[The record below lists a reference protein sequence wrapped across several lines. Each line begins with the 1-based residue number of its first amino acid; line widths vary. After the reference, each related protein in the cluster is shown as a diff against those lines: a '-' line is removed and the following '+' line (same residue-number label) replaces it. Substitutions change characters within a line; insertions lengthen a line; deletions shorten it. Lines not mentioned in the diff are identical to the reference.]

1 MELFDFGIPALD
13 KALNLTATV
22 LLLLALGM
30 LLIRVILRLCDRA
43 FDRSERLA
51 PFRTYLR
58 STLRAVLYILLAL
71 AVLGSIGVEITS
83 FVALLSVAGLA
94 VSLSLQNTLS
104 NVAGGVMLLIAIVGL
119 ASAVYCQY
127 SAAVASTG
135 FATALR
141 SGLFRHIQSLPSD
154 QLDRLGAD
162 TLTTRVTNDVNQ
174 LQLAVA
180 MLIRLVVRAPF
191 LVIGATVMALLLDW
205 KLACI
210 FFVAAPL
217 MALVLYL
224 VMSRSIPFY
233 RIIQKKLDRISLI
246 TRENL
251 SGVRVIRAFSRQ
263 EKEKER
269 FAQASE
275 DQMSTSIAVGRI
287 SALLN
292 PLTSAIIN
300 LAIAA
305 VIWFGGFRVDAGGMT
320 QGEVIAFVNYLN
332 QILLAMIVV
341 ANLVVI
347 FTKAAASATRVDE
360 VLELHPSIVN
370 RVSRPAQEVEGSPE
384 IAFDAVSF
392 AYPDAGA
399 YSLSDIS
406 FTVARGQTL
415 GIIGGT
421 GCGKSTLVNLIP
433 RFYEVSQGSLK
444 VDGVDVRDYPMDQ
457 LRGKVGIVPQRAVL
471 FSGTLRQNMQWRKQD
486 ATDEEIWQALETAQ
500 AASFVRK
507 MPDGLDSVILQGGKN
522 LSGGQKQRLTI
533 ARALVGE
540 PEILILDDSASALD
554 FATDAALRQAIA
566 KFSAER
572 GNRMTTIIVSQR
584 ANTVRYADQIVVLDD
599 GKAAGIGTHEQ
610 LLESCQTYRE
620 IYWSQNERQEAV
632 AQKGGE
638 R

>member
-1 MELFDFGIPALD
+1 MLKFARFLKQFKREVLIGPVFKLTEAVFELIVPLVMAQIIDVGIANGDRGYVLRMGGVMVLLGLVGLGCALICQYCAARASQGFG
-13 KALNLTATV
+13 TV
-22 LLLLALGM
+22 L
-30 LLIRVILRLCDRA
+30 
-43 FDRSERLA
+43 RSEM
-51 PFRTYLR
+51 FRH
-58 STLRAVLYILLAL
+58 I
-71 AVLGSIGVEITS
+71 
-83 FVALLSVAGLA
+83 
-94 VSLSLQNTLS
+94 NTLS
-104 NVAGGVMLLIAIVGL
+104 HGEIDQIGTPSLI
-119 ASAVYCQY
+119 
-127 SAAVASTG
+127 
-135 FATALR
+135 
-141 SGLFRHIQSLPSD
+141 
-154 QLDRLGAD
+154 
-162 TLTTRVTNDVNQ
+162 TRITNDVNQ

-433 RFYEVSQGSLK
+433 RFYEVSQGCIR
-444 VDGVDVRDYPMDQ
+444 VDGVDVRDYPMEQ

-566 KFSAER
+566 KFSAVR

-610 LLESCQTYRE
+610 LLESCQIYRE

>member
-1 MELFDFGIPALD
+1 MLKFARFLKQFKKEVLIGPVFKLTEAVFELIVPLVMAQIIDVGIANGDRGYVLRMGGVMVLLGLVGLGCALICQYCAARASQGFG
-13 KALNLTATV
+13 TV
-22 LLLLALGM
+22 L
-30 LLIRVILRLCDRA
+30 
-43 FDRSERLA
+43 RSEM
-51 PFRTYLR
+51 FRH
-58 STLRAVLYILLAL
+58 I
-71 AVLGSIGVEITS
+71 
-83 FVALLSVAGLA
+83 
-94 VSLSLQNTLS
+94 NTLS
-104 NVAGGVMLLIAIVGL
+104 HGEIDQIGTPSLI
-119 ASAVYCQY
+119 
-127 SAAVASTG
+127 
-135 FATALR
+135 
-141 SGLFRHIQSLPSD
+141 
-154 QLDRLGAD
+154 
-162 TLTTRVTNDVNQ
+162 TRITNDVNQ

-275 DQMSTSIAVGRI
+275 DQMTTSITVGRI

-433 RFYEVSQGSLK
+433 RFYEVSQGCIR
-444 VDGVDVRDYPMDQ
+444 VDGVDVRDYPMEQ

-554 FATDAALRQAIA
+554 FATDAALRRAIA

>member
-1 MELFDFGIPALD
+1 MLKFARFLKQFKREVLIGPVFKLTEAVFELIVPLVMAQIIDVGIANGDRGYVLRMGGVMVLLGLVGLGCALICQYCAARASQGFG
-13 KALNLTATV
+13 TV
-22 LLLLALGM
+22 L
-30 LLIRVILRLCDRA
+30 
-43 FDRSERLA
+43 RSEM
-51 PFRTYLR
+51 FRH
-58 STLRAVLYILLAL
+58 I
-71 AVLGSIGVEITS
+71 
-83 FVALLSVAGLA
+83 
-94 VSLSLQNTLS
+94 NTLS
-104 NVAGGVMLLIAIVGL
+104 HGEIDQIGTPSLI
-119 ASAVYCQY
+119 
-127 SAAVASTG
+127 
-135 FATALR
+135 
-141 SGLFRHIQSLPSD
+141 
-154 QLDRLGAD
+154 
-162 TLTTRVTNDVNQ
+162 TRITNDVNQ

-360 VLELHPSIVN
+360 VLELHPSIVD

-433 RFYEVSQGSLK
+433 RFYEVSQGSIK
-444 VDGVDVRDYPMDQ
+444 VDGVDVRDYPMEQ

-566 KFSAER
+566 KFSAGR

>member
-1 MELFDFGIPALD
+1 MLKFARFLKQFKREVLIGPVFKLTEAIFELIVPLVMAQIIDVGIANGDRGYVLRMGGVMVLLGLVGLGCALICQYCAARASQGFG
-13 KALNLTATV
+13 TV
-22 LLLLALGM
+22 L
-30 LLIRVILRLCDRA
+30 
-43 FDRSERLA
+43 RSEM
-51 PFRTYLR
+51 FRH
-58 STLRAVLYILLAL
+58 I
-71 AVLGSIGVEITS
+71 
-83 FVALLSVAGLA
+83 
-94 VSLSLQNTLS
+94 NTLS
-104 NVAGGVMLLIAIVGL
+104 HGEIDQIGTPSLI
-119 ASAVYCQY
+119 
-127 SAAVASTG
+127 
-135 FATALR
+135 
-141 SGLFRHIQSLPSD
+141 
-154 QLDRLGAD
+154 
-162 TLTTRVTNDVNQ
+162 TRITNDVNQ

-444 VDGVDVRDYPMDQ
+444 VDGVDVRDYPMEQ

-554 FATDAALRQAIA
+554 FATDAALRRAIA
-566 KFSAER
+566 KFSAGR

-610 LLESCQTYRE
+610 LLESCQIYRE

-632 AQKGGE
+632 AQKGVE

>member
-1 MELFDFGIPALD
+1 MLKFARFLKQFKKEVLIGPVFKLTEAVFELIVPLVMAQIIDVGIANGDRGYVLRMGGVMVLLGLVGLGCALICQYCAARASQGFG
-13 KALNLTATV
+13 TV
-22 LLLLALGM
+22 L
-30 LLIRVILRLCDRA
+30 
-43 FDRSERLA
+43 RSEM
-51 PFRTYLR
+51 FRH
-58 STLRAVLYILLAL
+58 I
-71 AVLGSIGVEITS
+71 
-83 FVALLSVAGLA
+83 
-94 VSLSLQNTLS
+94 NTLS
-104 NVAGGVMLLIAIVGL
+104 HGEIDQIGTPSLI
-119 ASAVYCQY
+119 
-127 SAAVASTG
+127 
-135 FATALR
+135 
-141 SGLFRHIQSLPSD
+141 
-154 QLDRLGAD
+154 
-162 TLTTRVTNDVNQ
+162 TRITNDVNQ

-444 VDGVDVRDYPMDQ
+444 VDGVDVRDYPMEQ

-566 KFSAER
+566 KFSAGR

>member
-1 MELFDFGIPALD
+1 MLKFARFLKQFKKEVLIGPVFKLTEAVFELIVPLVMAQIIDVGIANGDRGYVLRMGGVMVLLGLVGLGCALICQYCAARASQGFG
-13 KALNLTATV
+13 TV
-22 LLLLALGM
+22 L
-30 LLIRVILRLCDRA
+30 
-43 FDRSERLA
+43 RSEM
-51 PFRTYLR
+51 FRH
-58 STLRAVLYILLAL
+58 I
-71 AVLGSIGVEITS
+71 
-83 FVALLSVAGLA
+83 
-94 VSLSLQNTLS
+94 NTLS
-104 NVAGGVMLLIAIVGL
+104 HGEIDQIGTPSLI
-119 ASAVYCQY
+119 
-127 SAAVASTG
+127 
-135 FATALR
+135 
-141 SGLFRHIQSLPSD
+141 
-154 QLDRLGAD
+154 
-162 TLTTRVTNDVNQ
+162 TRITNDVNQ

-217 MALVLYL
+217 MALLLYL

>member
-1 MELFDFGIPALD
+1 MLKFARFLKQFKKEVLIGPVFKLTEAVFELIVPLVMAQIIDVGIANGDRGYVLRMGGVMVLLGLVGLGCALICQYCAARASQGFG
-13 KALNLTATV
+13 TV
-22 LLLLALGM
+22 L
-30 LLIRVILRLCDRA
+30 
-43 FDRSERLA
+43 RSEM
-51 PFRTYLR
+51 FRH
-58 STLRAVLYILLAL
+58 I
-71 AVLGSIGVEITS
+71 
-83 FVALLSVAGLA
+83 
-94 VSLSLQNTLS
+94 NTLS
-104 NVAGGVMLLIAIVGL
+104 HGEIDQIGTPSLI
-119 ASAVYCQY
+119 
-127 SAAVASTG
+127 
-135 FATALR
+135 
-141 SGLFRHIQSLPSD
+141 
-154 QLDRLGAD
+154 
-162 TLTTRVTNDVNQ
+162 TRITNDVNQ

-433 RFYEVSQGSLK
+433 HFYEVSEGSIK
-444 VDGVDVRDYPMDQ
+444 VDGVDVRDYPMEQ

-554 FATDAALRQAIA
+554 FATDAALRRAIA

>member
-1 MELFDFGIPALD
+1 MLKFARFLKQFKKEVLIGPVFKLTEAVFELIVPLVMAQIIDVGIANGDRGYVLRMGGVMVLLGLVGLGCALICQYCAARASQGFG
-13 KALNLTATV
+13 TV
-22 LLLLALGM
+22 L
-30 LLIRVILRLCDRA
+30 
-43 FDRSERLA
+43 RSEM
-51 PFRTYLR
+51 FRH
-58 STLRAVLYILLAL
+58 I
-71 AVLGSIGVEITS
+71 
-83 FVALLSVAGLA
+83 
-94 VSLSLQNTLS
+94 NTLS
-104 NVAGGVMLLIAIVGL
+104 HGEIDQIGTPSLI
-119 ASAVYCQY
+119 
-127 SAAVASTG
+127 
-135 FATALR
+135 
-141 SGLFRHIQSLPSD
+141 
-154 QLDRLGAD
+154 
-162 TLTTRVTNDVNQ
+162 TRITNDVNQ

-191 LVIGATVMALLLDW
+191 LVIGATMMALLLDW

-444 VDGVDVRDYPMDQ
+444 VDGVDVRDYPMEQ

-566 KFSAER
+566 KFSAGR

>member
-1 MELFDFGIPALD
+1 MLKFARFLKQFKREVLIGPVFKLTEAVFELIVPLVMAQIIDVGIANGDRGYVLRMGGVMVLLGLVGLGCALICQYCAARASQGFG
-13 KALNLTATV
+13 TV
-22 LLLLALGM
+22 L
-30 LLIRVILRLCDRA
+30 
-43 FDRSERLA
+43 RSEM
-51 PFRTYLR
+51 FRH
-58 STLRAVLYILLAL
+58 I
-71 AVLGSIGVEITS
+71 
-83 FVALLSVAGLA
+83 
-94 VSLSLQNTLS
+94 NTLS
-104 NVAGGVMLLIAIVGL
+104 HGEIDQIGTPSLI
-119 ASAVYCQY
+119 
-127 SAAVASTG
+127 
-135 FATALR
+135 
-141 SGLFRHIQSLPSD
+141 
-154 QLDRLGAD
+154 
-162 TLTTRVTNDVNQ
+162 TRITNDVNQ

-360 VLELHPSIVN
+360 VLQLHPSIVN

-433 RFYEVSQGSLK
+433 RFYEVSQGSIK
-444 VDGVDVRDYPMDQ
+444 VDGVDVRDYPMEQ

-610 LLESCQTYRE
+610 LLESCQIYRE

>member
-1 MELFDFGIPALD
+1 MLKFARFLKQFKKEVLIGPVFKLTEAVFELIVPLVMAQIIDVGIANGDRGYVLRMGGVMVLLGLVGLGCALICQYCAARASQGFG
-13 KALNLTATV
+13 TV
-22 LLLLALGM
+22 L
-30 LLIRVILRLCDRA
+30 
-43 FDRSERLA
+43 RSEM
-51 PFRTYLR
+51 FRH
-58 STLRAVLYILLAL
+58 I
-71 AVLGSIGVEITS
+71 
-83 FVALLSVAGLA
+83 
-94 VSLSLQNTLS
+94 NTLS
-104 NVAGGVMLLIAIVGL
+104 HGEIDQIGTPSLI
-119 ASAVYCQY
+119 
-127 SAAVASTG
+127 
-135 FATALR
+135 
-141 SGLFRHIQSLPSD
+141 
-154 QLDRLGAD
+154 
-162 TLTTRVTNDVNQ
+162 TRITNDVNQ

-275 DQMSTSIAVGRI
+275 DQMTTSIAVGRI

-433 RFYEVSQGSLK
+433 RFYEVSQGSIK
-444 VDGVDVRDYPMDQ
+444 VDGVDVRDYPMEQ

>member
-1 MELFDFGIPALD
+1 MLKFARFLKQFKREVLIGPVFKLTEAVFELIVPLVMAQIIDVGIANGDRGYVLRMGGVMVLLGLVGLGCALICQYCAARASQGFG
-13 KALNLTATV
+13 TV
-22 LLLLALGM
+22 L
-30 LLIRVILRLCDRA
+30 
-43 FDRSERLA
+43 RSEM
-51 PFRTYLR
+51 FRH
-58 STLRAVLYILLAL
+58 I
-71 AVLGSIGVEITS
+71 
-83 FVALLSVAGLA
+83 
-94 VSLSLQNTLS
+94 NTLS
-104 NVAGGVMLLIAIVGL
+104 HGEIDQIGTPSLI
-119 ASAVYCQY
+119 
-127 SAAVASTG
+127 
-135 FATALR
+135 
-141 SGLFRHIQSLPSD
+141 
-154 QLDRLGAD
+154 
-162 TLTTRVTNDVNQ
+162 TRITNDVNQ

-370 RVSRPAQEVEGSPE
+370 RVSRPAQEIEGSPE

-444 VDGVDVRDYPMDQ
+444 VDGVDVRDYPMEQ

-554 FATDAALRQAIA
+554 FATDAALRRAIA

>member
-1 MELFDFGIPALD
+1 MLKFARFLKQFKREVLIGPVFKLTEAVFELIVPLVMAQIIDVGIANGDRGYVLRMGGVMVLLGLVGLGCALICQYCAARASQGFG
-13 KALNLTATV
+13 TV
-22 LLLLALGM
+22 L
-30 LLIRVILRLCDRA
+30 
-43 FDRSERLA
+43 RSEM
-51 PFRTYLR
+51 FRH
-58 STLRAVLYILLAL
+58 I
-71 AVLGSIGVEITS
+71 
-83 FVALLSVAGLA
+83 
-94 VSLSLQNTLS
+94 NTLS
-104 NVAGGVMLLIAIVGL
+104 HGEIDQIGTPSLI
-119 ASAVYCQY
+119 
-127 SAAVASTG
+127 
-135 FATALR
+135 
-141 SGLFRHIQSLPSD
+141 
-154 QLDRLGAD
+154 
-162 TLTTRVTNDVNQ
+162 TRITNDVNQ

-360 VLELHPSIVN
+360 VLQLHPSIVN

-433 RFYEVSQGSLK
+433 RFYEVGQGSLK
-444 VDGVDVRDYPMDQ
+444 VDGVDVRDYPMEQ
-457 LRGKVGIVPQRAVL
+457 LRGRAGLVPQRAVL

-566 KFSAER
+566 KFSAGR

-610 LLESCQTYRE
+610 LLESCQIYRE

>member
-1 MELFDFGIPALD
+1 MLKFARFLKQFKREVLIGPVFKLTEAVFELIVPLVMAQIIDVGIANGDRGYVLRMGGVMVLLGLVGLGCALICQYCAARASQGFG
-13 KALNLTATV
+13 TV
-22 LLLLALGM
+22 L
-30 LLIRVILRLCDRA
+30 
-43 FDRSERLA
+43 RSEM
-51 PFRTYLR
+51 FRH
-58 STLRAVLYILLAL
+58 I
-71 AVLGSIGVEITS
+71 
-83 FVALLSVAGLA
+83 
-94 VSLSLQNTLS
+94 NTLS
-104 NVAGGVMLLIAIVGL
+104 HGEIDQIGTPSLI
-119 ASAVYCQY
+119 
-127 SAAVASTG
+127 
-135 FATALR
+135 
-141 SGLFRHIQSLPSD
+141 
-154 QLDRLGAD
+154 
-162 TLTTRVTNDVNQ
+162 TRITNDVNQ

-305 VIWFGGFRVDAGGMT
+305 VIWFGGFRVDVGGMT

-360 VLELHPSIVN
+360 VLELHPSIVD

-566 KFSAER
+566 KFSAGR

-610 LLESCQTYRE
+610 LLESCQIYRE

>member
-1 MELFDFGIPALD
+1 MLKFARFLKQFKREVLIGPVFKLTEAVFELIVPLVMAQIIDVGIANGDRGYVLRIGGVMVLLGLVGLGCALICQYCAARASQGFG
-13 KALNLTATV
+13 TV
-22 LLLLALGM
+22 L
-30 LLIRVILRLCDRA
+30 
-43 FDRSERLA
+43 RSEM
-51 PFRTYLR
+51 FRH
-58 STLRAVLYILLAL
+58 I
-71 AVLGSIGVEITS
+71 
-83 FVALLSVAGLA
+83 
-94 VSLSLQNTLS
+94 NTLS
-104 NVAGGVMLLIAIVGL
+104 HGEIDQIGTPSLI
-119 ASAVYCQY
+119 
-127 SAAVASTG
+127 
-135 FATALR
+135 
-141 SGLFRHIQSLPSD
+141 
-154 QLDRLGAD
+154 
-162 TLTTRVTNDVNQ
+162 TRITNDVNQ

-433 RFYEVSQGSLK
+433 RFYEVSQGSIK
-444 VDGVDVRDYPMDQ
+444 VDGVDVRDYPMEQ

-554 FATDAALRQAIA
+554 FATDAALRRAIA
-566 KFSAER
+566 KFSAGR

>member
-1 MELFDFGIPALD
+1 MLKFARFLKQFKVEVLVGPVFKLTEAVFELIVPLVMAQIIDVGIANGDRGYVLRMGGVMVLLGLVGLGCALICQYCAARASQGFG
-13 KALNLTATV
+13 TV
-22 LLLLALGM
+22 L
-30 LLIRVILRLCDRA
+30 
-43 FDRSERLA
+43 RSEM
-51 PFRTYLR
+51 FRH
-58 STLRAVLYILLAL
+58 I
-71 AVLGSIGVEITS
+71 
-83 FVALLSVAGLA
+83 
-94 VSLSLQNTLS
+94 NTLS
-104 NVAGGVMLLIAIVGL
+104 HGEIDQIGTPSLI
-119 ASAVYCQY
+119 
-127 SAAVASTG
+127 
-135 FATALR
+135 
-141 SGLFRHIQSLPSD
+141 
-154 QLDRLGAD
+154 
-162 TLTTRVTNDVNQ
+162 TRITNDVNQ

-433 RFYEVSQGSLK
+433 RFYEVSQGSIK
-444 VDGVDVRDYPMDQ
+444 VDGVDVRDYPMEQ
-457 LRGKVGIVPQRAVL
+457 LRGKVGIVPQKAVL

-500 AASFVRK
+500 AASFVHK

-566 KFSAER
+566 KFSAGR

-610 LLESCQTYRE
+610 LLESCQIYRE

>member
-1 MELFDFGIPALD
+1 MLKFARFLKQFKKEVLIGPVFKLTEAVFELIVPLVMAQIIDVGIANGDRGYVLRMGGVMVLLGLVGLGCALICQYCAARASQGFG
-13 KALNLTATV
+13 TV
-22 LLLLALGM
+22 L
-30 LLIRVILRLCDRA
+30 
-43 FDRSERLA
+43 RSEM
-51 PFRTYLR
+51 FRH
-58 STLRAVLYILLAL
+58 I
-71 AVLGSIGVEITS
+71 
-83 FVALLSVAGLA
+83 
-94 VSLSLQNTLS
+94 NTLS
-104 NVAGGVMLLIAIVGL
+104 HGEIDQIGTPSLI
-119 ASAVYCQY
+119 
-127 SAAVASTG
+127 
-135 FATALR
+135 
-141 SGLFRHIQSLPSD
+141 
-154 QLDRLGAD
+154 
-162 TLTTRVTNDVNQ
+162 TRITNDVNQ

-433 RFYEVSQGSLK
+433 RFYEVSQGCIR

-610 LLESCQTYRE
+610 LLESCQIYRE

>member
-1 MELFDFGIPALD
+1 MLKFARFLKQFKKEVLIGPVFKLTEAVFELIVPLVMAQIIDVGIANGDRGYVLRMGGVMVLLGLVGLGCALICQYCAARASQGFG
-13 KALNLTATV
+13 TV
-22 LLLLALGM
+22 L
-30 LLIRVILRLCDRA
+30 
-43 FDRSERLA
+43 RSEM
-51 PFRTYLR
+51 FRH
-58 STLRAVLYILLAL
+58 I
-71 AVLGSIGVEITS
+71 
-83 FVALLSVAGLA
+83 
-94 VSLSLQNTLS
+94 NTLS
-104 NVAGGVMLLIAIVGL
+104 HGEIDQIGTPSLI
-119 ASAVYCQY
+119 
-127 SAAVASTG
+127 
-135 FATALR
+135 
-141 SGLFRHIQSLPSD
+141 
-154 QLDRLGAD
+154 
-162 TLTTRVTNDVNQ
+162 TRITNDVNQ

-444 VDGVDVRDYPMDQ
+444 VDGVDVRDYPMEQ

-610 LLESCQTYRE
+610 LLESCQIYRE

>member
-1 MELFDFGIPALD
+1 MLKFARFLKQFKKEVLIGPVFKLTEAVFELIVPLVMAQIIDVGIANGDRGYVLRMGGVMVLLGLVGLGCALICQYCAARASQGFG
-13 KALNLTATV
+13 TV
-22 LLLLALGM
+22 L
-30 LLIRVILRLCDRA
+30 
-43 FDRSERLA
+43 RSEM
-51 PFRTYLR
+51 FRH
-58 STLRAVLYILLAL
+58 I
-71 AVLGSIGVEITS
+71 
-83 FVALLSVAGLA
+83 
-94 VSLSLQNTLS
+94 NTLS
-104 NVAGGVMLLIAIVGL
+104 HGEIDQIGTPSLI
-119 ASAVYCQY
+119 
-127 SAAVASTG
+127 
-135 FATALR
+135 
-141 SGLFRHIQSLPSD
+141 
-154 QLDRLGAD
+154 
-162 TLTTRVTNDVNQ
+162 TRITNDVNQ

-433 RFYEVSQGSLK
+433 RFYEVSQGSIK
-444 VDGVDVRDYPMDQ
+444 VDGVDVRDYPMEQ

-554 FATDAALRQAIA
+554 FATDAALRRAIA

-610 LLESCQTYRE
+610 LLEICQTYRE

>member
-1 MELFDFGIPALD
+1 MLKFARFLKQFKKEVLIGPVFKLTEAVFELIVPLVMAQIIDVGIANGDRGYVLRMGGVMVLLGLVGLGCAMICQYCAARASQGFG
-13 KALNLTATV
+13 TV
-22 LLLLALGM
+22 L
-30 LLIRVILRLCDRA
+30 
-43 FDRSERLA
+43 RSEM
-51 PFRTYLR
+51 FRH
-58 STLRAVLYILLAL
+58 I
-71 AVLGSIGVEITS
+71 
-83 FVALLSVAGLA
+83 
-94 VSLSLQNTLS
+94 NTLS
-104 NVAGGVMLLIAIVGL
+104 HGEIDQIGTPSLI
-119 ASAVYCQY
+119 
-127 SAAVASTG
+127 
-135 FATALR
+135 
-141 SGLFRHIQSLPSD
+141 
-154 QLDRLGAD
+154 
-162 TLTTRVTNDVNQ
+162 TRITNDVNQ

-610 LLESCQTYRE
+610 LLESCQIYRE

>member
-1 MELFDFGIPALD
+1 MLKFARFLKQFKKEVLIGPIFKLTEAVFELIVPLVMAQIIDVGIANGDRGYVLRMGGVMVLLGLVGLGCALICQYCAARASQGFG
-13 KALNLTATV
+13 TV
-22 LLLLALGM
+22 L
-30 LLIRVILRLCDRA
+30 
-43 FDRSERLA
+43 RSEM
-51 PFRTYLR
+51 FRH
-58 STLRAVLYILLAL
+58 I
-71 AVLGSIGVEITS
+71 
-83 FVALLSVAGLA
+83 
-94 VSLSLQNTLS
+94 NTLS
-104 NVAGGVMLLIAIVGL
+104 HGEIDQIGTPSLI
-119 ASAVYCQY
+119 
-127 SAAVASTG
+127 
-135 FATALR
+135 
-141 SGLFRHIQSLPSD
+141 
-154 QLDRLGAD
+154 
-162 TLTTRVTNDVNQ
+162 TRITNDVNQ

-275 DQMSTSIAVGRI
+275 DQMTTSITVGRI

-433 RFYEVSQGSLK
+433 RFYEVSQGSIK
-444 VDGVDVRDYPMDQ
+444 VDGVDVRDYPMEQ

-554 FATDAALRQAIA
+554 FATDAALRRAIA

>member
-1 MELFDFGIPALD
+1 MLKFARFLKQFKKEVLIGPVFKLTEAVFELIVPLVMAQIIDVGIANGDRGYVLRMGGVMVLLGLVGLGCALICQYCAARASQGFG
-13 KALNLTATV
+13 TV
-22 LLLLALGM
+22 L
-30 LLIRVILRLCDRA
+30 
-43 FDRSERLA
+43 RSEM
-51 PFRTYLR
+51 FRH
-58 STLRAVLYILLAL
+58 I
-71 AVLGSIGVEITS
+71 
-83 FVALLSVAGLA
+83 
-94 VSLSLQNTLS
+94 NTLS
-104 NVAGGVMLLIAIVGL
+104 HGEIDQIGTPSLI
-119 ASAVYCQY
+119 
-127 SAAVASTG
+127 
-135 FATALR
+135 
-141 SGLFRHIQSLPSD
+141 
-154 QLDRLGAD
+154 
-162 TLTTRVTNDVNQ
+162 TRITNDVNQ

-433 RFYEVSQGSLK
+433 RFYEVSQGSIR
-444 VDGVDVRDYPMDQ
+444 VDGVDVRDYPMEQ

-566 KFSAER
+566 KFSAGR

>member
-1 MELFDFGIPALD
+1 MLKFARFLKQFKKEVLIGPVFKLTEAVFELIVPLVMAQIIDVGIANGDRGYVLRMGGVMVLLGLVGLGCALICQYCAARASQGFG
-13 KALNLTATV
+13 TV
-22 LLLLALGM
+22 L
-30 LLIRVILRLCDRA
+30 
-43 FDRSERLA
+43 RSEM
-51 PFRTYLR
+51 FRH
-58 STLRAVLYILLAL
+58 I
-71 AVLGSIGVEITS
+71 
-83 FVALLSVAGLA
+83 
-94 VSLSLQNTLS
+94 NTLS
-104 NVAGGVMLLIAIVGL
+104 HGEIDQIGTPSLI
-119 ASAVYCQY
+119 
-127 SAAVASTG
+127 
-135 FATALR
+135 
-141 SGLFRHIQSLPSD
+141 
-154 QLDRLGAD
+154 
-162 TLTTRVTNDVNQ
+162 TRITNDVNQ

-275 DQMSTSIAVGRI
+275 DQMTTSIAVGRI

-360 VLELHPSIVN
+360 VLQLHPSIVN

-433 RFYEVSQGSLK
+433 RFYEVSQGSIK
-444 VDGVDVRDYPMDQ
+444 VDGVDVRDYPMEQ

-566 KFSAER
+566 KFSAGR

-610 LLESCQTYRE
+610 LLENCQTYQE

>member
-1 MELFDFGIPALD
+1 MLKFARFLKQFKKEVLIGPVFKLTEAVFELIVPLVMAQIIDVGIANGDRGYVLRMGGVMVLLGLVGLGCALICQYCAARASQGFG
-13 KALNLTATV
+13 TV
-22 LLLLALGM
+22 L
-30 LLIRVILRLCDRA
+30 
-43 FDRSERLA
+43 RSEM
-51 PFRTYLR
+51 FRH
-58 STLRAVLYILLAL
+58 I
-71 AVLGSIGVEITS
+71 
-83 FVALLSVAGLA
+83 
-94 VSLSLQNTLS
+94 NTLS
-104 NVAGGVMLLIAIVGL
+104 HGEIDQIGTPSLI
-119 ASAVYCQY
+119 
-127 SAAVASTG
+127 
-135 FATALR
+135 
-141 SGLFRHIQSLPSD
+141 
-154 QLDRLGAD
+154 
-162 TLTTRVTNDVNQ
+162 TRITNDVNQ

-275 DQMSTSIAVGRI
+275 DQMTTSITVGRI

-444 VDGVDVRDYPMDQ
+444 VDGVDVRDYPMEQ

-610 LLESCQTYRE
+610 LLESCQIYRE

-632 AQKGGE
+632 AQKGVE

>member
-1 MELFDFGIPALD
+1 MLKFARFLKQFKKEVLIGPVFKLTEAVFELIVPLVMAQIIDVGIANGDRGYVLRMGGVMVLLGLVGLGCALICQYCAARASQGFG
-13 KALNLTATV
+13 TV
-22 LLLLALGM
+22 L
-30 LLIRVILRLCDRA
+30 
-43 FDRSERLA
+43 RSEM
-51 PFRTYLR
+51 FRH
-58 STLRAVLYILLAL
+58 I
-71 AVLGSIGVEITS
+71 
-83 FVALLSVAGLA
+83 
-94 VSLSLQNTLS
+94 NTLS
-104 NVAGGVMLLIAIVGL
+104 HGEIDQIGTPSLI
-119 ASAVYCQY
+119 
-127 SAAVASTG
+127 
-135 FATALR
+135 
-141 SGLFRHIQSLPSD
+141 
-154 QLDRLGAD
+154 
-162 TLTTRVTNDVNQ
+162 TRITNDVNQ

-433 RFYEVSQGSLK
+433 RFYEVSQGSIK
-444 VDGVDVRDYPMDQ
+444 VDGVDVRDYPMEQ
-457 LRGKVGIVPQRAVL
+457 LRGKAGIVPQRAVL

-554 FATDAALRQAIA
+554 FATDAALRRAIA
-566 KFSAER
+566 KFSAGR

>member
-1 MELFDFGIPALD
+1 MLKFARFLKQFKKEVLIGPVFKLTEAVFELIVPLVMAQIIDVGIANGDRGYVLRMGGVMVLLGLVGLGCALICQYCAARASQGFG
-13 KALNLTATV
+13 TV
-22 LLLLALGM
+22 L
-30 LLIRVILRLCDRA
+30 
-43 FDRSERLA
+43 RSEM
-51 PFRTYLR
+51 FRH
-58 STLRAVLYILLAL
+58 I
-71 AVLGSIGVEITS
+71 
-83 FVALLSVAGLA
+83 
-94 VSLSLQNTLS
+94 NTLS
-104 NVAGGVMLLIAIVGL
+104 HGEIDQIGTPSLI
-119 ASAVYCQY
+119 
-127 SAAVASTG
+127 
-135 FATALR
+135 
-141 SGLFRHIQSLPSD
+141 
-154 QLDRLGAD
+154 
-162 TLTTRVTNDVNQ
+162 TRITNDVNQ

-370 RVSRPAQEVEGSPE
+370 RVSRPAQEIEGSPE

-444 VDGVDVRDYPMDQ
+444 VDGVDVRDYPMEQ

-554 FATDAALRQAIA
+554 FATDAALRRAIA

-610 LLESCQTYRE
+610 LLESCQIYRE

>member
-1 MELFDFGIPALD
+1 MLKFARFLKQFKKEVLIGPVFKLTEAVFELIVPLVMAQIIDVGIANGDRGYVLRMGGVMVLLGLVGLGCALICQYCAARASQGFG
-13 KALNLTATV
+13 TV
-22 LLLLALGM
+22 L
-30 LLIRVILRLCDRA
+30 
-43 FDRSERLA
+43 RSEM
-51 PFRTYLR
+51 FRH
-58 STLRAVLYILLAL
+58 I
-71 AVLGSIGVEITS
+71 
-83 FVALLSVAGLA
+83 
-94 VSLSLQNTLS
+94 NTLS
-104 NVAGGVMLLIAIVGL
+104 HGEIDQIGTPSLI
-119 ASAVYCQY
+119 
-127 SAAVASTG
+127 
-135 FATALR
+135 
-141 SGLFRHIQSLPSD
+141 
-154 QLDRLGAD
+154 
-162 TLTTRVTNDVNQ
+162 TRITNDVNQ

-444 VDGVDVRDYPMDQ
+444 VDGVDVRDYPMEQ

>member
-1 MELFDFGIPALD
+1 MLKFARFLKQFKKEVLIGPVFKLTEAVFELIVPLVMAQIIDVGIANGDRGYVLRMGGVMVLLGLVGLGCALICQYCAARASQGFG
-13 KALNLTATV
+13 TV
-22 LLLLALGM
+22 L
-30 LLIRVILRLCDRA
+30 
-43 FDRSERLA
+43 RSEM
-51 PFRTYLR
+51 FRH
-58 STLRAVLYILLAL
+58 I
-71 AVLGSIGVEITS
+71 
-83 FVALLSVAGLA
+83 
-94 VSLSLQNTLS
+94 NTLS
-104 NVAGGVMLLIAIVGL
+104 HGEIDQIGTPSLI
-119 ASAVYCQY
+119 
-127 SAAVASTG
+127 
-135 FATALR
+135 
-141 SGLFRHIQSLPSD
+141 
-154 QLDRLGAD
+154 
-162 TLTTRVTNDVNQ
+162 TRITNDVNQ

-275 DQMSTSIAVGRI
+275 DQMSTSITVGRI

-305 VIWFGGFRVDAGGMT
+305 VIWFGGFRVDVGGMT

-370 RVSRPAQEVEGSPE
+370 RVSRPAQEIEGSPE

-444 VDGVDVRDYPMDQ
+444 VDGVDVRDYPMEQ

-566 KFSAER
+566 KFSAGR

-620 IYWSQNERQEAV
+620 IYWSQNEWQEAV

>member
-1 MELFDFGIPALD
+1 MLKFARFLKQFKKEVLIGPVFKLTEAVFELIVPLVMAQIIDVGIANGDRGYVLRMGGVMVLLGLVGLGCALICQYCAARASQGFG
-13 KALNLTATV
+13 TV
-22 LLLLALGM
+22 L
-30 LLIRVILRLCDRA
+30 
-43 FDRSERLA
+43 RSEM
-51 PFRTYLR
+51 FRH
-58 STLRAVLYILLAL
+58 I
-71 AVLGSIGVEITS
+71 
-83 FVALLSVAGLA
+83 
-94 VSLSLQNTLS
+94 NTLS
-104 NVAGGVMLLIAIVGL
+104 HGEIDQIGTPSLI
-119 ASAVYCQY
+119 
-127 SAAVASTG
+127 
-135 FATALR
+135 
-141 SGLFRHIQSLPSD
+141 
-154 QLDRLGAD
+154 
-162 TLTTRVTNDVNQ
+162 TRITNDVNQ

-275 DQMSTSIAVGRI
+275 DQMTTSITVGRI

-360 VLELHPSIVN
+360 VLQLHPSIVN

-444 VDGVDVRDYPMDQ
+444 VDGVDVRDYPMEQ

-566 KFSAER
+566 KFSAGR

-610 LLESCQTYRE
+610 LLENCQTYQE

>member
-1 MELFDFGIPALD
+1 MLKFARFLKQFKREVLIGPVFKLTEAVFELIVPLVMAQIIDVGIANGDRGYVLRMGGVMVLLGLVGLGCALICQYCAARASQGFG
-13 KALNLTATV
+13 TV
-22 LLLLALGM
+22 L
-30 LLIRVILRLCDRA
+30 
-43 FDRSERLA
+43 RSEM
-51 PFRTYLR
+51 FRH
-58 STLRAVLYILLAL
+58 I
-71 AVLGSIGVEITS
+71 
-83 FVALLSVAGLA
+83 
-94 VSLSLQNTLS
+94 NTLS
-104 NVAGGVMLLIAIVGL
+104 HGEIDQIGTPSLI
-119 ASAVYCQY
+119 
-127 SAAVASTG
+127 
-135 FATALR
+135 
-141 SGLFRHIQSLPSD
+141 
-154 QLDRLGAD
+154 
-162 TLTTRVTNDVNQ
+162 TRITNDVNQ

-433 RFYEVSQGSLK
+433 RFYEVSQGSIK
-444 VDGVDVRDYPMDQ
+444 VDGVDVRDYPMEQ

-584 ANTVRYADQIVVLDD
+584 ANTVRYADQIMVLDD

-610 LLESCQTYRE
+610 LLESCQTYQE

>member
-1 MELFDFGIPALD
+1 MLKFARFLKQFKKEVLIGPVFKLTEAVFELIVPLVMAQIIDVGIANGDRGYVLRMGGVMVLLGLVGLGCALICQYCAARASQGFG
-13 KALNLTATV
+13 TV
-22 LLLLALGM
+22 L
-30 LLIRVILRLCDRA
+30 
-43 FDRSERLA
+43 RSEM
-51 PFRTYLR
+51 FRH
-58 STLRAVLYILLAL
+58 I
-71 AVLGSIGVEITS
+71 
-83 FVALLSVAGLA
+83 
-94 VSLSLQNTLS
+94 NTLS
-104 NVAGGVMLLIAIVGL
+104 HGEIDQIGTPSLI
-119 ASAVYCQY
+119 
-127 SAAVASTG
+127 
-135 FATALR
+135 
-141 SGLFRHIQSLPSD
+141 
-154 QLDRLGAD
+154 
-162 TLTTRVTNDVNQ
+162 TRITNDVNQ

-433 RFYEVSQGSLK
+433 RFYEVSQGSIR

-566 KFSAER
+566 KFSAGR

-610 LLESCQTYRE
+610 LLESCQIYRE

>member
-1 MELFDFGIPALD
+1 MLKFAKYLKQFKFQVLVGPVFKLTEAIFELIVPLVMAQIIDVGIANGD
-13 KALNLTATV
+13 RGYV
-22 LLLLALGM
+22 
-30 LLIRVILRLCDRA
+30 IRM
-43 FDRSERLA
+43 
-51 PFRTYLR
+51 
-58 STLRAVLYILLAL
+58 
-71 AVLGSIGVEITS
+71 
-83 FVALLSVAGLA
+83 
-94 VSLSLQNTLS
+94 
-104 NVAGGVMLLIAIVGL
+104 GGVMVLLGLVGL
-119 ASAVYCQY
+119 CCALICQY
-127 SAAVASTG
+127 CAAKASQG
-135 FATALR
+135 FGTVLR
-141 SGLFRHIQSLPSD
+141 SEMFRHINSLSHGEIDQIGTPS
-154 QLDRLGAD
+154 LI
-162 TLTTRVTNDVNQ
+162 TRITNDVNQ

-191 LVIGATVMALLLDW
+191 LVIGSTVMALMIDW
-205 KLACI
+205 KLACV

-224 VMSRSIPFY
+224 VMSRSVPFY
-233 RIIQKKLDRISLI
+233 RIIQKKLDHISLI

-433 RFYEVSQGSLK
+433 RFYEVSQGSIK
-444 VDGVDVRDYPMDQ
+444 VNGVDVRDYPMEQ
-457 LRGKVGIVPQRAVL
+457 LRGKVGLVPQRAVL

-554 FATDAALRQAIA
+554 FATDAALRRAIA

>member
-1 MELFDFGIPALD
+1 MLKFARFLKQFKKEVLIGPVFKLTEAVFELIVPLVMAQIIDVGIANGD
-13 KALNLTATV
+13 RGYV
-22 LLLLALGM
+22 LRM
-30 LLIRVILRLCDRA
+30 
-43 FDRSERLA
+43 
-51 PFRTYLR
+51 
-58 STLRAVLYILLAL
+58 
-71 AVLGSIGVEITS
+71 
-83 FVALLSVAGLA
+83 
-94 VSLSLQNTLS
+94 
-104 NVAGGVMLLIAIVGL
+104 GGVMVLLGLVGL
-119 ASAVYCQY
+119 GCALICQY
-127 SAAVASTG
+127 CAARASQG
-135 FATALR
+135 FGTVLR
-141 SGLFRHIQSLPSD
+141 SEMFRHI
-154 QLDRLGAD
+154 D
-162 TLTTRVTNDVNQ
+162 TLSHGEIDQIGTPSLITRITNDVNQ

-275 DQMSTSIAVGRI
+275 DQMTTSITVGRI

-433 RFYEVSQGSLK
+433 RFYEVSEGSIK
-444 VDGVDVRDYPMDQ
+444 VDGVDVRDYPMEQ

-566 KFSAER
+566 KFSAGR